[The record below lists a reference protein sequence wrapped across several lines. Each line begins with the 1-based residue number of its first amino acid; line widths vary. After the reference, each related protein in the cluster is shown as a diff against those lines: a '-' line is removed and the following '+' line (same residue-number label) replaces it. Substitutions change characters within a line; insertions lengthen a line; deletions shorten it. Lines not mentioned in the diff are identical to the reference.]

1 MGRIPVLLPMSS
13 CCGPTPSS
21 LDQTKAVEDRY
32 GAAAAEQEACLCTPV
47 AFDPV
52 LLKPIPKEVVERDYG
67 CGDPTRWV
75 RSGDVVLDLGSGSGK
90 NAFICAQVVGSTGQV
105 IGIDRNADMLALS
118 RSAAPVVA
126 EQIGYANVCFFE
138 GAIEALDAVDA
149 QGHPLVADSSIDV
162 VLSNCVLNLVNPSA
176 RELLLKNIRRVLRP
190 EGRVAISDIV
200 CDRPVPLALQEDAE
214 LWSGCISGAWLE
226 EAFLEDFRAL
236 GLEQVQ
242 YAERSEMPWRV
253 VEGIEFRA
261 VTLTGAL
268 PRG

>member
-1 MGRIPVLLPMSS
+1 MSS

-21 LDQTKAVEDRY
+21 LDPSSLDQTQAVEDRY

-47 AFDPV
+47 AFDPS
-52 LLKPIPKEVVERDYG
+52 LLKPIPQDVVDRDYG

-75 RSGDVVLDLGSGSGK
+75 RSGDAVLDLGSGSGK
-90 NAFICAQVVGSTGQV
+90 NAFICAQVVGATGQV
-105 IGIDRNADMLALS
+105 IGVDRNADMLALS

-126 EQIGYANVCFFE
+126 ERIGYANVGFLE
-138 GAIEALDAVDA
+138 GAIEALDATNA
-149 QGHPLVADSSIDV
+149 QGEPLVADSSIDV

-176 RELLLKNIRRVLRP
+176 RQQLLQNIRRVLRP
-190 EGRVAISDIV
+190 AGRVAISDIV
-200 CDRPVPLALQEDAE
+200 CDRSVPMALQQDAE

-236 GLEQVQ
+236 GFEQVQ
-242 YAERSEMPWRV
+242 YAERSETPWRV

-268 PRG
+268 PNG

>member
-1 MGRIPVLLPMSS
+1 
-13 CCGPTPSS
+13 
-21 LDQTKAVEDRY
+21 
-32 GAAAAEQEACLCTPV
+32 
-47 AFDPV
+47 
-52 LLKPIPKEVVERDYG
+52 
-67 CGDPTRWV
+67 
-75 RSGDVVLDLGSGSGK
+75 
-90 NAFICAQVVGSTGQV
+90 
-105 IGIDRNADMLALS
+105 
-118 RSAAPVVA
+118 VVA
-126 EQIGYANVCFFE
+126 DQIGYANVCFLE

-176 RELLLKNIRRVLRP
+176 REKLLKNIRRVLRP

-200 CDRPVPLALQEDAE
+200 CDRPVPLALQQDAE

-226 EAFLEDFRAL
+226 EVFLEDFRSL

-242 YAERSEMPWRV
+242 YAERSETPWRV

-268 PRG
+268 PSG